1 MARKKVKRWEDH
13 RITGIGRREARTAFY
28 KDSQK
33 KISLNGEWDFKY
45 VDAPELSPEGFEQ
58 SGACEGWDKI
68 DVPSVWQLRGYD
80 KMHYTDVLYPFPVNP
95 PHVPDENPTGIY
107 KKTVVLDEQWMEK
120 DTVLKF
126 HGVDSAFDVWVNGKH
141 VGFGKVSRLPSEF
154 DITGF
159 VKTGENDIT
168 VRVYKWSDGTYLEDQ
183 DMWWLSG
190 IYRDVELINEEKNA
204 VLDLRVNGTL
214 DDSYKNG
221 FFTAG
226 ITMKQ
231 AGTNLG
237 WKLSYKGKT
246 VLEGELVSEGKDIC
260 IEAEI
265 PEVHTWTAET
275 PELYEFTVM
284 TENQEVTVRCGFRK
298 IEIKDK
304 NFRVN
309 NQVILLNGINHHDY
323 NPREGR
329 RVTREQMESDI
340 RLMKQYNINAVRCSH
355 YPANE
360 YFYDLCDEY
369 GLYVINE
376 ADLECHGFEWVEN
389 YTWITDDETWKD
401 AYVDRSVR
409 MVKRDRNHPS
419 IIMWSMGNE
428 SAFGCNFRSAA
439 EAIRELDDTRL
450 VHYEGDFEA
459 EVTDVYSTMYTR
471 LKGLKEIA
479 EYQIKGDKPHVMC
492 EYGHAM
498 GNGPGGLKAYQDMYR
513 KYKRLQGG
521 FLWEWYDH
529 GIYTE
534 EKDKKYYKYGGNYG
548 DFPTNGNFCID
559 GILMPDRTPS
569 PGMEEYKQIIAP
581 VEITAVEGSMN
592 KLQIRNYYD
601 FLNLDTTTLYWEVKA
616 EDQTIQDGIVEGLSV
631 APHEG
636 KIIALPITAFELQEN
651 TDYYLNLTVC
661 QKEERNYAPAGY
673 EIKKVQIPMQIRKDG
688 FSVRETAD
696 KLQVTEGQGGL
707 TVENSRVT
715 AKFSTVFGKLI
726 SFGKDGKEY
735 LTEGPRM
742 NVYRATI
749 DNDMYK
755 KEDWMNKY
763 FIQKPVE
770 ETEYVS
776 CLKEDDKVIVQI
788 GTFFSCYNQSWGFEC
803 DYTYTVYSC
812 GQMKVEIQGKA
823 VQRGKL
829 EPAFLPRIGV
839 IMKGNKNFQKAMW
852 YGMGPGESYV
862 DSKAASIMGI
872 YENTVDGMMTDYVFP
887 QENGHHEQ
895 VKWFRIGDGKDGLL
909 CKMEEKL
916 GLNLANY
923 TDESLEKAQHPFEI
937 EKADDLIIHLDYRQ
951 SGLGSNSCGEEQ
963 LEENKVKLQDF
974 AMAFTVQAAECGTE
988 IREARKQYID

>member
-126 HGVDSAFDVWVNGKH
+126 HGVDSAFDVWVNGNH

-309 NQVILLNGINHHDY
+309 NQVILLNGVNHHDY

-581 VEITAVEGSMN
+581 VEITAVEGRR
-592 KLQIRNYYD
+592 Q
-601 FLNLDTTTLYWEVKA
+601 
-616 EDQTIQDGIVEGLSV
+616 
-631 APHEG
+631 
-636 KIIALPITAFELQEN
+636 
-651 TDYYLNLTVC
+651 C
-661 QKEERNYAPAGY
+661 AGC
-673 EIKKVQIPMQIRKDG
+673 PCR
-688 FSVRETAD
+688 
-696 KLQVTEGQGGL
+696 
-707 TVENSRVT
+707 
-715 AKFSTVFGKLI
+715 
-726 SFGKDGKEY
+726 
-735 LTEGPRM
+735 P
-742 NVYRATI
+742 
-749 DNDMYK
+749 
-755 KEDWMNKY
+755 
-763 FIQKPVE
+763 
-770 ETEYVS
+770 
-776 CLKEDDKVIVQI
+776 
-788 GTFFSCYNQSWGFEC
+788 
-803 DYTYTVYSC
+803 
-812 GQMKVEIQGKA
+812 
-823 VQRGKL
+823 
-829 EPAFLPRIGV
+829 
-839 IMKGNKNFQKAMW
+839 
-852 YGMGPGESYV
+852 
-862 DSKAASIMGI
+862 
-872 YENTVDGMMTDYVFP
+872 
-887 QENGHHEQ
+887 
-895 VKWFRIGDGKDGLL
+895 
-909 CKMEEKL
+909 
-916 GLNLANY
+916 
-923 TDESLEKAQHPFEI
+923 
-937 EKADDLIIHLDYRQ
+937 
-951 SGLGSNSCGEEQ
+951 
-963 LEENKVKLQDF
+963 
-974 AMAFTVQAAECGTE
+974 
-988 IREARKQYID
+988 

>member
-1 MARKKVKRWEDH
+1 MARKKVIRWEDH

-33 KISLNGEWDFKY
+33 KISLNGEWAFKY

-58 SGACEGWDKI
+58 SGACEGLDKI

-126 HGVDSAFDVWVNGKH
+126 HGVDSAFDVWVNGNH

-309 NQVILLNGINHHDY
+309 NQVILLNGVNHHDY

-369 GLYVINE
+369 GLYVIDE

-592 KLQIRNYYD
+592 KIQIRNYYD

-616 EDQTIQDGIVEGLSV
+616 EDQMIQDGTVEGLSV

-688 FSVRETAD
+688 FSGRETAD
-696 KLQVTEGQGGL
+696 KLQVTEEQGGL

-776 CLKEDDKVIVQI
+776 CLKEDDKVIVRI

-839 IMKGNKNFQKAMW
+839 IMKGNKNFQKTMW

-937 EKADDLIIHLDYRQ
+937 EKADDVIIHLDYRQ

-988 IREARKQYID
+988 IRKARKQYID

>member
-329 RVTREQMESDI
+329 RVTIEQMESDI
-340 RLMKQYNINAVRCSH
+340 RLMKQ
-355 YPANE
+355 
-360 YFYDLCDEY
+360 
-369 GLYVINE
+369 
-376 ADLECHGFEWVEN
+376 
-389 YTWITDDETWKD
+389 
-401 AYVDRSVR
+401 
-409 MVKRDRNHPS
+409 
-419 IIMWSMGNE
+419 
-428 SAFGCNFRSAA
+428 
-439 EAIRELDDTRL
+439 
-450 VHYEGDFEA
+450 
-459 EVTDVYSTMYTR
+459 
-471 LKGLKEIA
+471 
-479 EYQIKGDKPHVMC
+479 
-492 EYGHAM
+492 
-498 GNGPGGLKAYQDMYR
+498 
-513 KYKRLQGG
+513 
-521 FLWEWYDH
+521 
-529 GIYTE
+529 
-534 EKDKKYYKYGGNYG
+534 
-548 DFPTNGNFCID
+548 
-559 GILMPDRTPS
+559 
-569 PGMEEYKQIIAP
+569 
-581 VEITAVEGSMN
+581 
-592 KLQIRNYYD
+592 
-601 FLNLDTTTLYWEVKA
+601 
-616 EDQTIQDGIVEGLSV
+616 
-631 APHEG
+631 
-636 KIIALPITAFELQEN
+636 
-651 TDYYLNLTVC
+651 
-661 QKEERNYAPAGY
+661 
-673 EIKKVQIPMQIRKDG
+673 
-688 FSVRETAD
+688 
-696 KLQVTEGQGGL
+696 
-707 TVENSRVT
+707 
-715 AKFSTVFGKLI
+715 
-726 SFGKDGKEY
+726 
-735 LTEGPRM
+735 
-742 NVYRATI
+742 
-749 DNDMYK
+749 
-755 KEDWMNKY
+755 
-763 FIQKPVE
+763 
-770 ETEYVS
+770 
-776 CLKEDDKVIVQI
+776 
-788 GTFFSCYNQSWGFEC
+788 
-803 DYTYTVYSC
+803 
-812 GQMKVEIQGKA
+812 
-823 VQRGKL
+823 
-829 EPAFLPRIGV
+829 
-839 IMKGNKNFQKAMW
+839 
-852 YGMGPGESYV
+852 
-862 DSKAASIMGI
+862 
-872 YENTVDGMMTDYVFP
+872 
-887 QENGHHEQ
+887 
-895 VKWFRIGDGKDGLL
+895 
-909 CKMEEKL
+909 
-916 GLNLANY
+916 
-923 TDESLEKAQHPFEI
+923 
-937 EKADDLIIHLDYRQ
+937 
-951 SGLGSNSCGEEQ
+951 
-963 LEENKVKLQDF
+963 
-974 AMAFTVQAAECGTE
+974 
-988 IREARKQYID
+988 